1 MHPASLRGSRHL
13 RAPIPSGRGLTR
25 RDVLRMGPGAAVAA
39 ALGCMPRPPASAERA
54 LDAGRIGGAIV
65 GASHRLGHRL
75 REGARPEPQEVRDV
89 PLVIVG
95 AGVAGLSAAWKLARS
110 GMRDFVVLELEPDA
124 GGNARWGEND
134 VSAYPWGAHYLPVPT
149 AEATAT
155 RELVAEM
162 GLVLDTGPDG
172 EPVYDPRHLCH
183 APQERLLIDGEWRE
197 GLSAR
202 DVVAPAA
209 GSGEAAELAA
219 FEAEMRRY
227 RDYRD
232 AGGRRAFALPIA
244 AGSAD
249 AAIAGLDRMSMREY
263 FDRAGWS
270 SPRLRWYVDYC
281 CRDDYGCTLETTSA
295 WAGWHYFCSRPDDV
309 EYLTWPEG
317 NGRIVRHFLD
327 RVGGNVRTGMLVYRL
342 RPTGNAGDGGASLG
356 GVPAGVVPTGGVSL
370 DGAPAGV
377 VPTGGVSL
385 DGAPAGVVPTGG
397 VPVSSIPAGAA
408 PAGGVEVDALDTRT
422 GTAVRFRARHCIYAL
437 PRFTAPYVIDGYTL
451 AGVESFTYS
460 PWVVAN
466 LTVDRAP
473 DGAAWDN
480 VLYDSPSLGYVVA
493 THQDLRTAPGPSVLT
508 WYLPLA
514 VPNPDAARAWMLE
527 QEWRDWASLILADLV
542 QAHAD
547 IESRVTRI
555 DVMLR
560 GHAMIRPAP
569 GFVWGEARRR
579 AAAPHGAIRFAH
591 SDMSGISVFE
601 EAQYHGVRAA
611 EEVMRALD
619 HPHATSL

>member
-1 MHPASLRGSRHL
+1 MVKKRVRTASR
-13 RAPIPSGRGLTR
+13 PGLTR
-25 RDVLRMGPGAAVAA
+25 RDVLRLAPGAAAA
-39 ALGCMPRPPASAERA
+39 ALGCGPRLPASAERA
-54 LDAGRIGGAIV
+54 LDAGRIAGGIV

-75 REGARPEPQEVRDV
+75 REGARPEPRQVRDV
-89 PLVIVG
+89 PVVIAG

-110 GMRDFVVLELEPDA
+110 GMRDFVVLELEPEA
-124 GGNARWGEND
+124 GGNSRWGGND

-183 APQERLLIDGEWRE
+183 APQERLFVDGGWRE

-202 DVVAPAA
+202 DVVDPAP
-209 GSGEAAELAA
+209 GSPEAAELAA
-219 FEAEMRRY
+219 FEAEVRRY

-232 AGGRRAFALPIA
+232 GRGRRAFALPIA
-244 AGSAD
+244 AGAAD
-249 AAIAGLDRMSMREY
+249 AAVTGLDGMSMREY

-327 RVGGNVRTGMLVYRL
+327 RVGGNVLPGMLVYRA
-342 RPTGNAGDGGASLG
+342 RPTGGAGTGGVSGGSVPAGPASNGGLPGAGLLIEGASAGPVSNGAFPGGGPPNGVVPAG
-356 GVPAGVVPTGGVSL
+356 GVPATVPA
-370 DGAPAGV
+370 D
-377 VPTGGVSL
+377 
-385 DGAPAGVVPTGG
+385 
-397 VPVSSIPAGAA
+397 
-408 PAGGVEVDALDTRT
+408 GVEVDALDTRT
-422 GTAVRFRARHCIYAL
+422 EAAVRFRARHCIYAL
-437 PRFTAPYVIDGYTL
+437 PRFTAPYVIDGYAL
-451 AGVESFTYS
+451 AGLEQFTYS

-493 THQDLRTAPGPSVLT
+493 THQSLRTAPGPSVLT

-514 VPNPDAARAWMLE
+514 VPNPDAARAWMLGRD
-527 QEWRDWASLILADLV
+527 WRDWASLILADLAR
-542 QAHAD
+542 AHRD
-547 IESRVTRI
+547 IESRVSRI
-555 DVMLR
+555 DVMLW

-569 GFVWGEARRR
+569 GFIWGEARRR

-611 EEVMRALD
+611 EEVMRALG
-619 HPHATSL
+619 HAHTTSL

>member
-1 MHPASLRGSRHL
+1 MSR
-13 RAPIPSGRGLTR
+13 RRTAPSRGLTR
-25 RDVLRMGPGAAVAA
+25 RDVLRLGPGAAAA
-39 ALGCMPRPPASAERA
+39 MALGCTPRLPASAERA
-54 LDAGRIGGAIV
+54 LDAGQIAGAIV

-75 REGARPEPQEVRDV
+75 RDGARPEPQQVRDV
-89 PLVIVG
+89 PVVIVG
-95 AGVAGLSAAWKLARS
+95 AGIAGLSAGWKLARS
-110 GMRDFVVLELEPDA
+110 GMRDFAVLELEAEA

-162 GLVLDTGPDG
+162 GLILDTGPDG
-172 EPVYDPRHLCH
+172 EPIYDPRHLCH
-183 APQERLLIDGEWRE
+183 APQERLFIDGGWRE

-202 DVVAPAA
+202 DVVDPAG
-209 GSGEAAELAA
+209 GSAAAVELAA
-219 FEAEMRRY
+219 FEAQMRRY

-232 AGGRRAFALPIA
+232 ARGRRAFALPIS
-244 AGSAD
+244 AGATD
-249 AAIAGLDRMSMREY
+249 AAIVELDRMSMREY

-327 RVGGNVRTGMLVYRL
+327 RMGGNVRPGMLVYRL
-342 RPTGNAGDGGASLG
+342 RPTGNAGDRGVPGG
-356 GVPAGVVPTGGVSL
+356 GV
-370 DGAPAGV
+370 D
-377 VPTGGVSL
+377 
-385 DGAPAGVVPTGG
+385 
-397 VPVSSIPAGAA
+397 
-408 PAGGVEVDALDTRT
+408 VDAIDTRT
-422 GTAVRFRARHCIYAL
+422 DTAVRFRARHCIYAL
-437 PRFTAPYVIDGYTL
+437 PRFTAPYVIDGYAL
-451 AGVESFTYS
+451 PGLESFTYS

-466 LTVDRAP
+466 LTVDRPP

-480 VLYDSPSLGYVVA
+480 VLFDSPSLGYVVA
-493 THQDLRTAPGPSVLT
+493 THQNLRTAPGPSVLT

-527 QEWRDWASLILADLV
+527 REWRDWASLILADLV
-542 QAHAD
+542 QAHPD

-555 DVMLR
+555 DVMQW
-560 GHAMIRPAP
+560 GHAMIRPTP
-569 GFVWGEARRR
+569 GFVWGGARRG

-611 EEVMRALD
+611 EDVMRALG

>member
-1 MHPASLRGSRHL
+1 MGS
-13 RAPIPSGRGLTR
+13 GT
-25 RDVLRMGPGAAVAA
+25 AAAT
-39 ALGCMPRPPASAERA
+39 ALGCAPQLPASSERA
-54 LDAGRIGGAIV
+54 LDAGRIDGSIV

-75 REGARPEPQEVRDV
+75 RDGVRPEPREVHDV
-89 PLVIVG
+89 PVVIVG

-110 GMRDFVVLELEPDA
+110 GMRDFVVLELEPEA
-124 GGNARWGEND
+124 GGNSRWGEND

-149 AEATAT
+149 AEAAAT
-155 RELVAEM
+155 RELVEEM

-183 APQERLLIDGEWRE
+183 APQERLFVDGGWRE

-202 DVVAPAA
+202 DVVDPAP
-209 GSGEAAELAA
+209 GSTEAAELAA
-219 FEAEMRRY
+219 FETEMRRY
-227 RDYRD
+227 LDYRD
-232 AGGRRAFALPIA
+232 ARGRRAFALPVA
-244 AGSAD
+244 AGTD
-249 AAIAGLDRMSMREY
+249 DTAITELDRMSMREY
-263 FDRAGWS
+263 FDRAGWL

-295 WAGWHYFCSRPDDV
+295 WAAWHYFCSRPDDV

-327 RVGGNVRTGMLVYRL
+327 RVGGSVLPGRLVYRV
-342 RPTGNAGDGGASLG
+342 RATGGAG
-356 GVPAGVVPTGGVSL
+356 AGRVPAGSVPAG
-370 DGAPAGV
+370 GV
-377 VPTGGVSL
+377 VPAGISPGVPS
-385 DGAPAGVVPTGG
+385 GQIPTGA
-397 VPVSSIPAGAA
+397 V

-422 GTAVRFRARHCIYAL
+422 ETAVRFRARHCIYAL
-437 PRFTAPYVIDGYTL
+437 PRFTAPYAIDGYPT
-451 AGVESFTYS
+451 ADIESFTYG

-480 VLYDSPSLGYVVA
+480 VLYDSPSVGYVVA
-493 THQDLRTAPGPSVLT
+493 THQNLRTAPGPSVLT

-542 QAHAD
+542 RAHPD
-547 IESRVTRI
+547 IESRVSRI
-555 DVMLR
+555 DVMLW
-560 GHAMIRPAP
+560 GHAMIRPTP
-569 GFVWGEARRR
+569 GFIWGDARRR
-579 AAAPHGAIRFAH
+579 AAAPHGAVRFAH

-611 EEVMRALD
+611 EEVMRALG
-619 HPHATSL
+619 HAHSTSL